1 MSPVSEFRS
10 SAPQTSTSGQGS
22 PAPAAP
28 QSIQSAVVQL
38 VDPRETLTPMLEG
51 LSRAL
56 GYRRAVVALYDPSRG
71 VLRGT
76 VGLNVPDALV
86 ESIEIPLG
94 EAESP
99 MVIALREGVPV
110 RVDDIRTQSRL
121 GEDALGLLLE
131 MEISSFAVV
140 PLRSSSEQY
149 GLATWQGR
157 DVPSVGVVIL
167 SKDGPITDADIE
179 RLMPFATQAGTA
191 LVRASDVE
199 RLQDSSEQHAVEKEW
214 LFWMVNGFAD
224 PVVLTDAD
232 NDIILQNVRAQ
243 TLFKANPDA
252 SEGKRRAI
260 WMNNFLFTATLSTS
274 KLEQNAAGR
283 SASDL
288 TLVDPIEG
296 TELLFEMRTLPATN
310 YFNGAR
316 GTVAVLTNIT
326 DLRHATDQVT
336 QNVHRL
342 QTAEEEI
349 RLERDRLNL
358 IMRSVPNPIILLD
371 IDNQPILMNHEALRL
386 FQASALDS
394 HRSRRAQLC
403 VSNEAK
409 FTSFVSQL
417 RLDPAPGLIAEIVLT
432 DPDTREPL
440 TMSVT
445 STEVRD
451 ELGTVA
457 ATVSVMQDVSRL
469 RELERRRIEQILFD
483 SEKLAATGRLAAS
496 IAHEINNPLEAIKNA
511 LYLLTNKI
519 AADDPNAKFLQIAT
533 KETDRVSRIL
543 RQMLGFY
550 RAPKMEPTDIN
561 RLIEESEALIEK
573 HLKQNRVKIDNDL
586 DAQLP
591 PVIASAD
598 QLKQVLLNLMLNG
611 QQAMPE
617 GGTIFVST
625 RVSHGADP
633 EFLMSDSVHIQIRDT
648 GKGIAEENLPHIFEP
663 FFSTKDE
670 KGTGLGLWVSQ
681 GIVQAHGGSIKLRS
695 REGGGTVFS
704 VALPIGGPSEH
715 GER

>member
-1 MSPVSEFRS
+1 V
-10 SAPQTSTSGQGS
+10 
-22 PAPAAP
+22 
-28 QSIQSAVVQL
+28 
-38 VDPRETLTPMLEG
+38 
-51 LSRAL
+51 
-56 GYRRAVVALYDPSRG
+56 
-71 VLRGT
+71 
-76 VGLNVPDALV
+76 
-86 ESIEIPLG
+86 
-94 EAESP
+94 
-99 MVIALREGVPV
+99 
-110 RVDDIRTQSRL
+110 
-121 GEDALGLLLE
+121 LGLLLE

-140 PLRSSSEQY
+140 PLRSSSEQF

-157 DVPSVGVVIL
+157 DVPAVGVVIL
-167 SKDGPITDADIE
+167 SKDETISDADIE
-179 RLMPFATQAGTA
+179 RLMPFATQVGTA
-191 LVRASDVE
+191 LIRASDVE

-214 LFWMVNGFAD
+214 LYWMVNGFAD
-224 PVVLTDAD
+224 PVVLTDAS

-243 TLFKANPDA
+243 TLFKANPDD

-260 WMNNFLFTATLSTS
+260 WMNNFLFTAALSTS

-283 SASDL
+283 SANDL

-296 TELLFEMRTLPATN
+296 TELLLEMRTLPATN

-326 DLRHATDQVT
+326 DLRHATEQVT

-358 IMRSVPNPIILLD
+358 IMRSVPNPIILMD

-386 FQASALDS
+386 FQASGLDS
-394 HRSRRAQLC
+394 NRSRRAHLC
-403 VSNEAK
+403 ISNEAK

-417 RLDPAPGLIAEIVLT
+417 RLDAAPGMIAEIVLT
-432 DPDTREPL
+432 DPDTGEPL
-440 TMSVT
+440 SMSVS

-451 ELGTVA
+451 ELGAVA

-519 AADDPNAKFLQIAT
+519 PADDPNAKFLQIAT
-533 KETDRVSRIL
+533 KETDRVSGIL

-550 RAPKMEPTDIN
+550 RAPKMAPTDIN
-561 RLIEESEALIEK
+561 KLIEESEALIEK
-573 HLKQNRVKIDNDL
+573 HLKQYRVKIDNDL

-591 PVIASAD
+591 LVIASAD
-598 QLKQVLLNLMLNG
+598 QLRQVLLNLMLNG

-633 EFLMSDSVHIQIRDT
+633 EFLMSESVHIQIRDT
-648 GKGIAEENLPHIFEP
+648 GKGISEANLPHVFEP

-695 REGGGTVFS
+695 REGRGTVFS
-704 VALPIGGPSEH
+704 VALPIGGPTEH

>member
-1 MSPVSEFRS
+1 LAAVTEFRS
-10 SAPQTSTSGQGS
+10 SAPQTAATGQS
-22 PAPAAP
+22 VLPIVP
-28 QSIQSAVVQL
+28 QSVQSAVVQL

-56 GYRRAVVALYDPSRG
+56 GYRRAVVALYDPARG

-86 ESIEIPLG
+86 ESIEIPLD

-99 MVIALREGVPV
+99 LVIALREGLPL
-110 RVDDIRTQSRL
+110 RVDDTRTQSRL
-121 GEDALGLLLE
+121 REDALNLLLE
-131 MEISSFAVV
+131 MEISSFAVI
-140 PLRSSSEQY
+140 PLRSTSEQFD
-149 GLATWQGR
+149 LATWQGR
-157 DVPSVGVVIL
+157 DVPAVGVVIL
-167 SKDGPITDADIE
+167 SKDETISDADIE
-179 RLMPFATQAGTA
+179 RLMPFGTQAGTA

-199 RLQDSSEQHAVEKEW
+199 RLKDSSEQHAIEKEW

-224 PVVLTDAD
+224 PVILTDAD
-232 NDIILQNVRAQ
+232 NAIILQNLRAE
-243 TLFKANPDA
+243 TLFKANPDD

-260 WMNNFLFTATLSTS
+260 WMNNFLFTAALSKA

-316 GTVAVLTNIT
+316 GRVCVLTNIT
-326 DLRHATDQVT
+326 DLRHANEQVT

-342 QTAEEEI
+342 HSVEEEI

-358 IMRSVPNPIILLD
+358 VLRSVPNPIILLD

-386 FQASALDS
+386 FQASAVES
-394 HRSRRAQLC
+394 HRGRRAQVCLT
-403 VSNEAK
+403 NEAR

-417 RLDPAPGLIAEIVLT
+417 RLDPGQGMGGELVLT
-432 DPDTREPL
+432 DPDTRDPL
-440 TMSVT
+440 TMQVT

-451 ELGTVA
+451 DLGALA

-469 RELERRRIEQILFD
+469 RELERRRMEQVLFD

-511 LYLLTNKI
+511 LYLLTSKMPS
-519 AADDPNAKFLQIAT
+519 DDPNAKFLEIAT

-550 RAPKMEPTDIN
+550 RPPRMEATDIN
-561 RLIEESEALIEK
+561 RLIEESEGLIEK
-573 HLKQNRVKIDNDL
+573 HLRQHRVKIENDL
-586 DAQLP
+586 DPQLP

-598 QLKQVLLNLMLNG
+598 QIKQVLLNLMFNA

-617 GGTIFVST
+617 GGTISVST
-625 RVSHGADP
+625 RVSRAADP
-633 EFLMSDSVHIQIRDT
+633 EFLIADSVHIQVRDT
-648 GKGIAEENLPHIFEP
+648 GKGIAQENLAHIFEP
-663 FFSTKDE
+663 FFSTKDQ
-670 KGTGLGLWVSQ
+670 KGTGLGLWVCQ

-695 REGGGTVFS
+695 RPGRGTTFS
-704 VALPIGGPSEH
+704 VALPIGGPAEH

>member
-1 MSPVSEFRS
+1 MHPVTEFRS
-10 SAPQTSTSGQGS
+10 SAPQASTSGQGGLA
-22 PAPAAP
+22 PAPR

-56 GYRRAVVALYDPSRG
+56 GYRRAIVALYDPARG

-110 RVDDIRTQSRL
+110 RVDAKSKLD
-121 GEDALGLLLE
+121 EDLLGLLLE
-131 MEISSFAVV
+131 MEISSCAVV
-140 PLRSSSEQY
+140 PLRSSSEQF

-157 DVPSVGVVIL
+157 DVPAVGVVIL
-167 SKDGPITDADIE
+167 SKDETISDADIE

-199 RLQDSSEQHAVEKEW
+199 RLQDSSEQQAVEKEW
-214 LFWMVNGFAD
+214 LYWMVNGFAD

-243 TLFKANPDA
+243 TLFKANPDD

-260 WMNNFLFTATLSTS
+260 WMNNFLFTAALSTS

-283 SASDL
+283 SAHDL

-296 TELLFEMRTLPATN
+296 TELLLEMRTLPATN

-326 DLRHATDQVT
+326 DLRHATEQVT

-349 RLERDRLNL
+349 RLDRDRLNL
-358 IMRSVPNPIILLD
+358 IMRSVPNPIILMD
-371 IDNQPILMNHEALRL
+371 IDNKPILMNHEALRL

-394 HRSRRAQLC
+394 HRSRRAHLC
-403 VSNEAK
+403 IANEAK

-417 RLDPAPGLIAEIVLT
+417 RLDPAPGLIAELVLT

-440 TMSVT
+440 AMSVS

-451 ELGTVA
+451 ELGAVA
-457 ATVSVMQDVSRL
+457 ATVSVMQDVTRL

-519 AADDPNAKFLQIAT
+519 SADDPNAKFLQIAT

-573 HLKQNRVKIDNDL
+573 HLKQNRVRIDNDL
-586 DAQLP
+586 DPQLP
-591 PVIASAD
+591 LVIASAD
-598 QLKQVLLNLMLNG
+598 QLRQVLLNLMLNG

-633 EFLMSDSVHIQIRDT
+633 EFLMSDSVHIQVRDT

-695 REGGGTVFS
+695 REGRGTVFS
-704 VALPIGGPSEH
+704 VALPIGGPTEH
-715 GER
+715 AER